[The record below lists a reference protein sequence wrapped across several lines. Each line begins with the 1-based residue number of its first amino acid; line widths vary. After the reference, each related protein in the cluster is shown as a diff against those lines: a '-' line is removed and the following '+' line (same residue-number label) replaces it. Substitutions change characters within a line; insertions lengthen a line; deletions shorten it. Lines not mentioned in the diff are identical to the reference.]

1 MVQLF
6 LGTDRISKVVNSE
19 NIWIMVVYI
28 SIYFIMNKTQ
38 SLSVGALTEA
48 RVDNIHLLS
57 SCLPLDYV
65 FFFFTVGKGPSLLL
79 YLIHRGVDSR

>member
-38 SLSVGALTEA
+38 SLSVGALMEA
-48 RVDNIHLLS
+48 RVDTIHPLS

-65 FFFFTVGKGPSLLL
+65 FFTVGKGPSLLL